1 MSWNDKEPHNMT
13 GDEYMA
19 KRCLELEQENKEL
32 KEEIERL
39 KNDRRF
45 FFAMVWDEPRF
56 NGKYI
61 LSIENKAVKVEKM
74 EEKE

>member
-1 MSWNDKEPHNMT
+1 MGWNDEKPHNMT

-19 KRCLELEQENKEL
+19 KHCLELEQENKEL
-32 KEEIERL
+32 KKEIEKL
-39 KNDRRF
+39 QDDKRF
-45 FFAMVWDEPRF
+45 WFSMMWDEPSF